1 MHALHNIR
9 LHHILFLA
17 FTLISAVPVL
27 ILSAWVQRSALESEV
42 DAVEEKHLLLAYN
55 LTNGLTQYVISIKS
69 ALNTVEKYI
78 NNDQS
83 VELLG
88 GMLNTLGVEF
98 VWVMDKKGRDQSP
111 DTLQSQLQRERI
123 PNNIGKLLSPYME
136 QAEASHDDT
145 VFSGVLYD
153 SRDESVLYIIKALDD
168 GFLVAMMNT
177 RFFQSMQKKVVFGER
192 GHAAIV
198 DQYGHTLAH
207 PSEVWRK
214 TRKDITVLPPV
225 QLMTE
230 GKTGV
235 SRFYSP
241 VMKADMVA
249 GYTVEAQTGW
259 GVMIPQPFDELVD
272 NASGARFFAIV
283 ITLLGITTAG
293 LISWWLARFMCRPL
307 AAVAESAQLAASG
320 DVMKAIR
327 SMPHF
332 APIELREL
340 TNSFNLMVE
349 EINTKNKEMAATTAR
364 LASAQRIAK
373 LGNWE
378 WDLNQNILWCSDEV
392 FRIFGF
398 EAQSFIA
405 TFDHFFGMV
414 HPDDQGYVK
423 ELFDQA
429 RNEHISFGV
438 DHRVVLKDGRI
449 KYVHQEVEFH
459 GVAGSHSG
467 RLTGTVHE
475 ITERIKYEEQLIKQ
489 AQFDELTG
497 LANRALYFD
506 HLAKVISVSKR
517 EQQLVAVLFIDLD
530 NFKVVND
537 THGHIIGDS
546 LLKQAAT
553 RIADIVREADT
564 VARIGGDEFA
574 IILHHIKRPHD
585 ASVVAEKV
593 IAQLSEAFQI
603 DDVEAF
609 VGASIGITIYPA
621 DADDAMSMHRNADIA
636 MYRSKEEGKNTFQF
650 FTSKMNEQVHER
662 LSLAHDLRGALDNN
676 EFDVYFQPI
685 IDTATEM
692 VSSAEALVRWIH
704 PQKGFIPPDKFI
716 SVAEE
721 TGIINPLGE
730 WVFRKACEQASS
742 WQAAHGNDVRVSVN
756 LSPRQ
761 IKQGLTRDI
770 IIDILSE
777 TGLNSS
783 DLTFEITESMV
794 MADTDQSI
802 AWMKQI
808 KELGVMM
815 SIDDFG
821 TGYSSLSYL
830 KRLPV
835 DILKIDRAFISGVG
849 TNREDDSLIT
859 AIVAMA
865 RSLNLC
871 VVAEGVETVEQLEFL
886 RDLGCEKIQGYLYS
900 KPLPVD
906 EFKSYLKERHKP
918 V

>member
-1 MHALHNIR
+1 M
-9 LHHILFLA
+9 
-17 FTLISAVPVL
+17 
-27 ILSAWVQRSALESEV
+27 
-42 DAVEEKHLLLAYN
+42 
-55 LTNGLTQYVISIKS
+55 
-69 ALNTVEKYI
+69 
-78 NNDQS
+78 
-83 VELLG
+83 
-88 GMLNTLGVEF
+88 
-98 VWVMDKKGRDQSP
+98 
-111 DTLQSQLQRERI
+111 
-123 PNNIGKLLSPYME
+123 
-136 QAEASHDDT
+136 
-145 VFSGVLYD
+145 
-153 SRDESVLYIIKALDD
+153 
-168 GFLVAMMNT
+168 
-177 RFFQSMQKKVVFGER
+177 
-192 GHAAIV
+192 
-198 DQYGHTLAH
+198 
-207 PSEVWRK
+207 
-214 TRKDITVLPPV
+214 
-225 QLMTE
+225 
-230 GKTGV
+230 
-235 SRFYSP
+235 
-241 VMKADMVA
+241 
-249 GYTVEAQTGW
+249 
-259 GVMIPQPFDELVD
+259 
-272 NASGARFFAIV
+272 
-283 ITLLGITTAG
+283 
-293 LISWWLARFMCRPL
+293 
-307 AAVAESAQLAASG
+307 
-320 DVMKAIR
+320 
-327 SMPHF
+327 
-332 APIELREL
+332 
-340 TNSFNLMVE
+340 
-349 EINTKNKEMAATTAR
+349 
-364 LASAQRIAK
+364 
-373 LGNWE
+373 
-378 WDLNQNILWCSDEV
+378 
-392 FRIFGF
+392 
-398 EAQSFIA
+398 
-405 TFDHFFGMV
+405 
-414 HPDDQGYVK
+414 
-423 ELFDQA
+423 
-429 RNEHISFGV
+429 
-438 DHRVVLKDGRI
+438 
-449 KYVHQEVEFH
+449 
-459 GVAGSHSG
+459 
-467 RLTGTVHE
+467 
-475 ITERIKYEEQLIKQ
+475 
-489 AQFDELTG
+489 
-497 LANRALYFD
+497 
-506 HLAKVISVSKR
+506 
-517 EQQLVAVLFIDLD
+517 
-530 NFKVVND
+530 
-537 THGHIIGDS
+537 
-546 LLKQAAT
+546 
-553 RIADIVREADT
+553 
-564 VARIGGDEFA
+564 ARIGGDEFA

-609 VGASIGITIYPA
+609 VGASIGITIYPS
-621 DADDAMSMHRNADIA
+621 DADEAMSMHRNADIA

-662 LSLAHDLRGALDNN
+662 LLLAHDLRGALDNN

-685 IDTATEM
+685 IDTETET

-730 WVFRKACEQASS
+730 WVFRKACEHATS
-742 WQAAHGNDVRVSVN
+742 WQAAHGKDVRVSVN

-906 EFKSYLKERHKP
+906 EFKSYLKERHEQ